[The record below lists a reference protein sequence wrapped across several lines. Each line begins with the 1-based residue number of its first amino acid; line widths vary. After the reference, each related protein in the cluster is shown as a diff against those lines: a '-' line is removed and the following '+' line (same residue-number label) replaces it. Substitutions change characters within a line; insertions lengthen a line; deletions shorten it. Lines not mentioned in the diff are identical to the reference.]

1 MAVAATSAENGVER
15 PDEELI
21 AAYRETGQQDALD
34 TLVRRHVGRVR
45 SMIAQ
50 MVLSEADAD
59 DLTQEVFLRAVRGL
73 SGFRGRARFSTWLY
87 RIAMNVARSFIRTKR
102 TSAADTWHALAGTV
116 DARSVPAEDNAIAG
130 ELQAR
135 ISEAM
140 AALPP
145 ALRAAI
151 VLTAV
156 QGLEAKEAAKVQGCS
171 TALFYWRLHKA
182 RKVLRKRLGK
192 FRELKE

>member
-1 MAVAATSAENGVER
+1 M
-15 PDEELI
+15 
-21 AAYRETGQQDALD
+21 D